1 MQLQSR
7 IPIQSIH
14 TFIIPLV
21 ALSLIGSA
29 CTGLSSTSVSKTLDP
44 VVDATALESTQI
56 VASTAAPIPSATIP
70 VELSNLKD
78 TNIKILH
85 PWTGQA
91 GMEFGKLIDE
101 FNRENVWEIHV
112 DKVQGGSISEVART
126 FSDSLETSDRLDL
139 VATSPEYLAG
149 WNSSGHI
156 IDLTSFITNPEWGIP
171 DKEKAS
177 FLSQVWEANKTDE
190 QQIGI
195 PAQLNLQF
203 LVYNQTWAAELGF
216 TDVPFSQQEFSK
228 QVCEAAHANSFDKNK
243 DNDGTGGWIINASS
257 QVLISWIN
265 ASGSNKDWNSDP
277 QNSVNQTETGEA
289 FSFLR
294 GLKEKGCAWSSRVA
308 SPFTYF
314 SGRQALIISATL
326 PDLLELEETMSSAKN
341 ADEWIILPY
350 PGEEKSAPVILSGLS
365 YGISKSS
372 PNNELASWLFLRWLM
387 LPRNQVRL
395 AEAAGSIPPTSEGV
409 NLMTSF
415 GDQHAW
421 WKDAQKLVPE
431 ALILPASSNWQQ
443 IRPVLEDGFW
453 QMLQP
458 TPMPIPTLLEQMDET
473 IKSVH

>member
-1 MQLQSR
+1 M
-7 IPIQSIH
+7 
-14 TFIIPLV
+14 
-21 ALSLIGSA
+21 
-29 CTGLSSTSVSKTLDP
+29 
-44 VVDATALESTQI
+44 
-56 VASTAAPIPSATIP
+56 
-70 VELSNLKD
+70 
-78 TNIKILH
+78 
-85 PWTGQA
+85 
-91 GMEFGKLIDE
+91 
-101 FNRENVWEIHV
+101 
-112 DKVQGGSISEVART
+112 
-126 FSDSLETSDRLDL
+126 
-139 VATSPEYLAG
+139 
-149 WNSSGHI
+149 
-156 IDLTSFITNPEWGIP
+156 
-171 DKEKAS
+171 
-177 FLSQVWEANKTDE
+177 
-190 QQIGI
+190 
-195 PAQLNLQF
+195 
-203 LVYNQTWAAELGF
+203 
-216 TDVPFSQQEFSK
+216 
-228 QVCEAAHANSFDKNK
+228 
-243 DNDGTGGWIINASS
+243 
-257 QVLISWIN
+257 
-265 ASGSNKDWNSDP
+265 
-277 QNSVNQTETGEA
+277 
-289 FSFLR
+289 
-294 GLKEKGCAWSSRVA
+294 A

-409 NLMTSF
+409 NLITSF